1 MDLRHKF
8 RIDYLVGNSSPEIF
22 RPMERGARYEPM
34 RLFMFIFIDEDR
46 ERQAN
51 REANRQANKSGINL
65 EGSEG
70 RKGFPRLGM
79 VAYIYVAFG
88 AKKRNQRPAPATCTS
103 YLCT

>member
-8 RIDYLVGNSSPEIF
+8 RIDYLVGNSSPRFSDQWREESD
-22 RPMERGARYEPM
+22 MNPM
-34 RLFMFIFIDEDR
+34 RLFMLIFIDEGR
-46 ERQAN
+46 KRQT
-51 REANRQANKSGINL
+51 NRQANKSGINL

-70 RKGFPRLGM
+70 RKGIPRLGM